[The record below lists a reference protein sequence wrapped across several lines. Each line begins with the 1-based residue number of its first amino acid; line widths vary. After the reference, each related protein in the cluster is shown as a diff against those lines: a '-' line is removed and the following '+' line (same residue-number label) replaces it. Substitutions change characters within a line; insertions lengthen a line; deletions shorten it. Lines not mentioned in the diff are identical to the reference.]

1 MDVVVS
7 SFRIVSP
14 TSFVYGESVAA
25 ANFIQLEDLPCHF
38 QPLNVTLQ
46 VPTLAD
52 RLCHGDPRE
61 GPLDVSADRQL
72 EGQAISRRHPSQ
84 PGGLECGVC
93 VSCELTRNSCLP
105 WLVLCCVDPLAFQH
119 LEEEVHVTT
128 RSPPGAEAQAG
139 ILAQWPQRTL
149 SVLHQ
154 APIRAG
160 QPRGF
165 ATSPSSWVLR
175 ATRCGLAIQG
185 TAFLL

>member
-52 RLCHGDPRE
+52 RLCHGDLWE
-61 GPLDVSADRQL
+61 GPWDVSADRQL
-72 EGQAISRRHPSQ
+72 KGQAISRRHCPQ

-93 VSCELTRNSCLP
+93 AYMFSVSSHGIP
-105 WLVLCCVDPLAFQH
+105 AF
-119 LEEEVHVTT
+119 
-128 RSPPGAEAQAG
+128 PGWCSA
-139 ILAQWPQRTL
+139 
-149 SVLHQ
+149 V
-154 APIRAG
+154 
-160 QPRGF
+160 
-165 ATSPSSWVLR
+165 
-175 ATRCGLAIQG
+175 
-185 TAFLL
+185 